1 MAKRKKPTEFDGDK
15 QREFI
20 DILSESGNVSESA
33 DKAGMSRSKVYKYK
47 NERNE
52 AGELVHL
59 EFSQAWDE
67 AIEIAI
73 DMLEAAARRRA
84 FTGVEKPVG
93 WYQGRAGGMVR
104 EYSDNLLMFLLKA
117 HRPEKYKERTEAI
130 IHGDLT
136 IIKQEPGYKG
146 SKKVA
151 TGAQKEAA
159 KRH

>member
-1 MAKRKKPTEFDGDK
+1 MSKRKIPIKFDGDK

-20 DILSESGNVSESA
+20 SHLMESGNVSESS
-33 DKAGMSRSKVYKYK
+33 DKAGTSRSKVYKYK
-47 NERNE
+47 NERDKDGN
-52 AGELVHL
+52 LMHV

-73 DMLEAAARRRA
+73 DALEAEARRRA
-84 FTGVEKPVG
+84 FKGVEKPVG
-93 WYQGRAGGMVR
+93 WYQGVSGGTVR

-117 HRPEKYKERTEAI
+117 HRPEKYKERSEQT

-146 SKKVA
+146 SKKVSK
-151 TGAQKEAA
+151 TTQKEAT